1 VRDECGTSSGGG
13 WGAEADE
20 PRPST
25 YTNRRA
31 RDGSPRPTCASTARR
46 WPRTPVTLRNV
57 LESALGA
64 CKTPQAERASF
75 CGPPGP
81 GVYGAVIER
90 RAIQPDAWA
99 ADLEWYRETRLSPAV
114 QIGDLLSVAGC
125 TGATAAEDGPR
136 AQMRRAYEE
145 IGQVLDAAGASWD
158 DVVSMT
164 TYHVHFRRDIDAM
177 TEIHREFVT
186 KEPFPAWTAVG
197 VTALYEPAAI
207 VEISIHALV
216 PRSYLGD

>member
-1 VRDECGTSSGGG
+1 MRLPDAASR
-13 WGAEADE
+13 EA
-20 PRPST
+20 P
-25 YTNRRA
+25 
-31 RDGSPRPTCASTARR
+31 
-46 WPRTPVTLRNV
+46 
-57 LESALGA
+57 
-64 CKTPQAERASF
+64 F
-75 CGPPGP
+75 CGRPRP

-90 RAIQPDAWA
+90 RAIEPDAWG

-114 QIGDLLSVAGC
+114 QVGDLLFVAGC

-145 IGQVLDAAGASWD
+145 IEQVLHAAGASWD

-164 TYHVHFRRDIDAM
+164 TYHVHFRRDIEAM

-197 VTALYEPAAI
+197 VTASTSRWRSSKSPSTRSCHEASS
-207 VEISIHALV
+207 VTDC
-216 PRSYLGD
+216 PRATSLGGA